1 MTTTLP
7 SNVTALP
14 GMQEQSLVSD
24 RMAAFM
30 AEELLPMM
38 AGSWPASANYLDAN
52 ARGVVLAWGGVLR
65 GFTPAQIR
73 AGVLDM
79 AADVERQFAPRP
91 AEVRPEIL
99 QRLPPEPREL
109 LFSIGACEMEA
120 TVIVLKRDGEV
131 TRDAVKIEMERIL
144 ADRRERGY
152 TITGG
157 IQGCSTKCDRRSQGC
172 EILQGCGL
180 PGCSGLEWGEG
191 TAGGGR

>member
-1 MTTTLP
+1 MTTTRP

-14 GMQEQSLVSD
+14 GMQELPLVSD

-30 AEELLPMM
+30 AEEMLPMM

-52 ARGVVLAWGGVLR
+52 ARGVVLAWGSVLR

-73 AGVLDM
+73 EVVLDM
-79 AADVERQFAPRP
+79 AADIERQFVPRP
-91 AEVRPEIL
+91 AEVRAEVL
-99 QRLPPEPREL
+99 RRLPPEPRQL

-131 TRDAVKIEMERIL
+131 TCEAVKVEMERIL

-157 IQGCSTKCDRRSQGC
+157 IQGCSTKM
-172 EILQGCGL
+172 
-180 PGCSGLEWGEG
+180 
-191 TAGGGR
+191 

>member
-1 MTTTLP
+1 MTTTRP

-14 GMQEQSLVSD
+14 AMQERPLVSD

-73 AGVLDM
+73 EVVLDM
-79 AADVERQFAPRP
+79 AADIERQFAPRP
-91 AEVRPEIL
+91 AEVRAEIL
-99 QRLPPEPREL
+99 RRLPPAVRTEKRQL

-120 TVIVLKRDGEV
+120 TVVVLKRDGEV
-131 TRDAVKIEMERIL
+131 TRDAVKVEMERIL

-157 IQGCSTKCDRRSQGC
+157 IKACSTKM
-172 EILQGCGL
+172 
-180 PGCSGLEWGEG
+180 
-191 TAGGGR
+191 

>member
-1 MTTTLP
+1 MTMTLP
-7 SNVTALP
+7 CSVTALP
-14 GMQEQSLVSD
+14 VMQEQPLVSD

-38 AGSWPASANYLDAN
+38 AGSWPASANQLDAN
-52 ARGVVLAWGGVLR
+52 ARGVALAWGGVLR

-73 AGVLDM
+73 EVVLDM

-91 AEVRPEIL
+91 AEVRAEIL
-99 QRLPPEPREL
+99 RRLPPEPRQL

-120 TVIVLKRDGEV
+120 TVVVLKRDGEV

-144 ADRRERGY
+144 NDRRARGY

-157 IQGCSTKCDRRSQGC
+157 IQACSTKM
-172 EILQGCGL
+172 
-180 PGCSGLEWGEG
+180 
-191 TAGGGR
+191 

>member
-1 MTTTLP
+1 M
-7 SNVTALP
+7 
-14 GMQEQSLVSD
+14 SD

-73 AGVLDM
+73 EVVLDM

-91 AEVRPEIL
+91 SEVRAEIL
-99 QRLPPEPREL
+99 RRLPPVRTKPCQL
-109 LFSIGACEMEA
+109 VFSIAACQMEA
-120 TVIVLKRDGEV
+120 TVTVLQRDGEV

-144 ADRRERGY
+144 TDRRQRGY
-152 TITGG
+152 AITGR
-157 IQGCSTKCDRRSQGC
+157 I
-172 EILQGCGL
+172 
-180 PGCSGLEWGEG
+180 
-191 TAGGGR
+191 